1 MRRVE
6 GVRNFLSGFARGK
19 ELHGQRG
26 NHALI
31 KTMTDI
37 CQPYLPLGDVVLPLP
52 DPTRELVEQAM
63 KRINFE
69 RIQTAMQ
76 AVGWTYW
83 SESEAPSIETLRAKA
98 RGLLETVA
106 EEKQDGVELHC
117 GGFRASWYYPNTL
130 VLTFVLESGHASWR
144 PVARLRSL
152 HATR

>member
-1 MRRVE
+1 
-6 GVRNFLSGFARGK
+6 
-19 ELHGQRG
+19 
-26 NHALI
+26 
-31 KTMTDI
+31 MTDT

-52 DPTRELVEQAM
+52 DPTPELVEQAM

-83 SESEAPSIETLRAKA
+83 GDSEAPSIEKLRAMA

-106 EEKQDGVELHC
+106 EEKRDGAELHS
-117 GGFRASWYYPNTL
+117 GGFRASWYCPNTL

-144 PVARLRSL
+144 PVGRLRSL
-152 HATR
+152 HLTR